1 MSIFALEEISEV
13 TGKIKFFKLLNDKV
27 CEFDGFWNEIINEGN
42 LISELNTIQT
52 RMQLVSDMK
61 SMPKEKFKDITPNG
75 DSIKEYE
82 IKTPNLRVYL
92 FHEHLKGRIVV
103 CGGKKGSQSS
113 DIKHFR
119 NIKKQYFKSLSIKK
133 K

>member
-1 MSIFALEEISEV
+1 MSIFGLKEISEI
-13 TGKIKFFKLLNDKV
+13 TGKIKFFKLLNGDE
-27 CEFDGFWNEIINEGN
+27 CEFDEFWSEIIKEGN
-42 LISELNTIQT
+42 LASELNTIQS
-52 RMQLVSDMK
+52 RMQLVSEMK
-61 SMPKEKFKDITPNG
+61 PMPKEKFKDITPNG

-103 CGGKKGSQSS
+103 CGGKKGSQNS

-119 NIKKQYFKSLSIKK
+119 NIKKQYFKSLKAK
-133 K
+133 